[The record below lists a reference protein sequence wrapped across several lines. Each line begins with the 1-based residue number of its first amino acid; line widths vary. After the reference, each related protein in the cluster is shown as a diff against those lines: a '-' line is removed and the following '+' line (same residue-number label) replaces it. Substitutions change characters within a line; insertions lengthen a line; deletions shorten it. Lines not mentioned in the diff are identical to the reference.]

1 MYNLNEGVI
10 WLESVPK
17 VRGILLDEE
26 IDEQEFVGII
36 NSIYKQD
43 CYIYAIIPEW
53 EEELF
58 NVLSN
63 DFIIINKIP
72 FPLIRIF
79 PTTIGVLVYVKD
91 STKQYIYEIYLRSTT
106 MDFLVFSEFDVFQHI
121 NNINKKNI
129 DIYKIFESNKIP
141 HITIGPD
148 GQWLNI
154 VEY

>member
-1 MYNLNEGVI
+1 
-10 WLESVPK
+10 LEIVPK

-26 IDEQEFVGII
+26 IDEQEFVGIFKG
-36 NSIYKQD
+36 IYKQD

-53 EEELF
+53 EEDLF
-58 NVLSN
+58 NQLSN
-63 DFIIINKIP
+63 DFILINKIK

-79 PTTIGVLVYVKD
+79 PRTIGFVGYVED
-91 STKQYIYEIYLRSTT
+91 SKKQYIYEFYLRSTS
-106 MDFLVFSEFDVFQHI
+106 MDFLVFSEFDVSQHL
-121 NNINKKNI
+121 NNISKKNI